1 MPELE
6 PSHVDDV
13 LLGCAMPE
21 AEQRAQQLAH
31 VLRSGDLALP
41 QWASKG

>member
-1 MPELE
+1 
-6 PSHVDDV
+6 
-13 LLGCAMPE
+13 MPE